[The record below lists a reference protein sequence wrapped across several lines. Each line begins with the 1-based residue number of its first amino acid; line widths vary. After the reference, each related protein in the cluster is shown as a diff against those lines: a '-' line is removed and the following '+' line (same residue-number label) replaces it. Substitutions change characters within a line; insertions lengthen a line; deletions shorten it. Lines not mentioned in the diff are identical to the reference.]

1 MLLKRNF
8 LLCLHADTN
17 SLRLFKVAILGLQII
32 KYFSHKHKLHL
43 FEAQLSMARNLR
55 PYGRRARALL
65 ELQTLIFESFSIRNW
80 KLY

>member
-17 SLRLFKVAILGLQII
+17 SLRLFKVAIFGLQII

-43 FEAQLSMARNLR
+43 FEAQLQGLARFNSFNL
-55 PYGRRARALL
+55 
-65 ELQTLIFESFSIRNW
+65 IV
-80 KLY
+80 

>member
-32 KYFSHKHKLHL
+32 KFSPINTNYIYLKHIYKD
-43 FEAQLSMARNLR
+43 
-55 PYGRRARALL
+55 
-65 ELQTLIFESFSIRNW
+65 
-80 KLY
+80 